1 MSFPNVQ
8 GNLATALSLPTAPT
22 ALFQL
27 MSIYSPLAARTL
39 PVSKNLCEAFRQFTR
54 RGLEY
59 DRKSLDGIK
68 RSSGR

>member
-1 MSFPNVQ
+1 MSFPIVQ

-22 ALFQL
+22 SLFQL

-39 PVSKNLCEAFRQFTR
+39 PVSNNLHEAIRQFSR

-59 DRKSLDGIK
+59 VKKKVSME
-68 RSSGR
+68 